1 VTVRLFAGAAEA
13 FGSGETELED
23 VPDLAALVNDL
34 AALVNELSSDD
45 GEIRRVLGKCS
56 FFVDG
61 EHQRDLKT
69 ALADGSRVDVLPP
82 FAGG

>member
-1 VTVRLFAGAAEA
+1 MSRVTVRLFAGAAEA

-23 VPDLAALVNDL
+23 VPDL

-69 ALADGSRVDVLPP
+69 ALADGSRVDLLPP